1 MLPILLRVIAV
12 SLGALLVKELFSDS
26 KIDYAKG
33 CNSHDQ
39 FLRFASN
46 VSVPEFKMPRLISSR
61 KAIERRITTFFRTKK
76 NVSIPKFY
84 IQGSYKMETMV
95 LERDGTY
102 DVDLGV
108 YFLKKPS
115 VEPSTLQ
122 LWVLESI
129 NDHTYT
135 GARHKEKCVRVRYQ
149 AEFDI
154 DLPVYYKTESD
165 PHPFLATKY
174 KWVESDPKEL
184 CDWFD
189 DRKDENGQLVR
200 LVKYFK
206 TWAKN
211 RPHKMPSGIAFTVW
225 VAKNYKTNVR
235 DDVAFYET
243 AMAIDDSFAW
253 SVSCENPAT
262 PGDDLVEKLNSSQ
275 KEAFKNELGNLIE
288 AAKKTLQLADPKKAT
303 SSWRMLLGKRFPTL
317 EDIKDSNNRL

>member
-1 MLPILLRVIAV
+1 MLPILLRTIAV
-12 SLGALLVKELFSDS
+12 SLGALLVKELFSES
-26 KIDYAKG
+26 KIDYTKG
-33 CNSHDQ
+33 YNSHEQ

-46 VSVPEFKMPRLISSR
+46 VSLPEFKKPRLISSR
-61 KAIERRITTFFRTKK
+61 KAIERRITSFFRTKK

-84 IQGSYKMETMV
+84 IQGSYKMDTMV
-95 LERDGTY
+95 LEKDGTY

-115 VEPSTLQ
+115 VEPYTLQ

-135 GARHKEKCVRVRYQ
+135 GARHKEKCVRVKYQ

-154 DLPVYYKTESD
+154 DLPVYYKTELD

-174 KWVESDPKEL
+174 KWIESDPKEL

-189 DRKDENGQLVR
+189 TKKDENGQLVR

-211 RPHKMPSGIAFTVW
+211 RPQKMPSGIAFSVW
-225 VAKNYKTNVR
+225 VAKYYRPNVR
-235 DDVAFYET
+235 DDIAFYET
-243 AMAIDDSFAW
+243 AVTIYDSFTW
-253 SVSCENPAT
+253 SVSCENPVT

-275 KEAFKNELGNLIE
+275 KEVFKTELDNLIE

-317 EDIKDSNNRL
+317 EDVKDSNNNI